1 MARAARP
8 DTRAAR
14 RRTMNARRPSL
25 LLAFVAAAAVAL
37 PSLASAQ
44 ARRPAGGGFS
54 GFGILIGFED
64 SKYDNGLALR
74 LDGEIP
80 LQALSPVVRMSL
92 VGSLG
97 YTRFSFNP
105 GGFFGTESETL
116 NIFKV
121 TPALR
126 FTFGNHPMIR
136 PYADAG
142 IGLHYARLS
151 VPCFDQFGNLGTCSD
166 SDVSAHLRFAGGLTF
181 QISPGLGLG
190 AEVDLIPYFGKVDD
204 NTFSL
209 LFVLAFRS

>member
-1 MARAARP
+1 
-8 DTRAAR
+8 
-14 RRTMNARRPSL
+14 MNVCRPSL
-25 LLAFVAAAAVAL
+25 LLALAAAAALAL
-37 PSLASAQ
+37 PGSASAQ

-54 GFGILIGFED
+54 GFGILVGFED

-80 LQALSPVVRMSL
+80 LQAIAPVVRMSL

-105 GGFFGTESETL
+105 GFFQDTSETL
-116 NIFKV
+116 NIFKL

-126 FTFGNHPMIR
+126 FSFGNHPMIR

-142 IGLHYARLS
+142 IGVHYARIS
-151 VPCFDQFGNLGTCSD
+151 VPCNVDAFGNVTTCSD
-166 SDVSAHLRFAGGLTF
+166 SDTSVHLRLAGGLTF
-181 QISPGLGLG
+181 QLSPGLALG
-190 AEVDLIPYFGKVDD
+190 AEADLIPYFGKVDD
-204 NTFSL
+204 TTFSL

>member
-1 MARAARP
+1 
-8 DTRAAR
+8 
-14 RRTMNARRPSL
+14 MNVRRPSL
-25 LLAFVAAAAVAL
+25 LLALAAAAALAL
-37 PSLASAQ
+37 PGTASAQ
-44 ARRPAGGGFS
+44 ARRPAAGGT

-80 LQALSPVVRMSL
+80 LQALSPIVRMSL

-105 GGFFGTESETL
+105 GFFTNESETL

-126 FTFGNHPMIR
+126 FSFGNHPMLR

-142 IGLHYARLS
+142 VGL
-151 VPCFDQFGNLGTCSD
+151 
-166 SDVSAHLRFAGGLTF
+166 
-181 QISPGLGLG
+181 
-190 AEVDLIPYFGKVDD
+190 
-204 NTFSL
+204 
-209 LFVLAFRS
+209 

>member
-1 MARAARP
+1 
-8 DTRAAR
+8 
-14 RRTMNARRPSL
+14 MNVRRPSL
-25 LLAFVAAAAVAL
+25 LLALAAAAALAL
-37 PSLASAQ
+37 PASASAQ
-44 ARRPAGGGFS
+44 ARRPAGAGGTA
-54 GFGILIGFED
+54 FGILIGFED

-80 LQALSPVVRMSL
+80 LQSMSPVVRLSL

-126 FTFGNHPMIR
+126 FSFGNHPLLR

-151 VPCFDQFGNLGTCSD
+151 VPCINQFGNIDTCSD
-166 SDVSAHLRFAGGLTF
+166 SDVSAHLRFAGGLVF
-181 QISPGLGLG
+181 QVSPGLGLG
-190 AEVDLIPYFGKVDD
+190 AEIDLTPYFGKVDD
-204 NTFSL
+204 NTFAL
-209 LFVLAFRS
+209 MFVLAFRG

>member
-1 MARAARP
+1 
-8 DTRAAR
+8 
-14 RRTMNARRPSL
+14 MNVRRPSL
-25 LLAFVAAAAVAL
+25 LLALAAAAALAL
-37 PSLASAQ
+37 PGAASAQ
-44 ARRPAGGGFS
+44 ARRPAGGT

-80 LQALSPVVRMSL
+80 LQSVSPVVRLSL

-97 YTRFSFNP
+97 FTRFSFNP
-105 GGFFGTESETL
+105 GFFGGESETL

-126 FTFGNHPMIR
+126 FTFGNHPLIR

-142 IGLHYARLS
+142 IGLHYARIS
-151 VPCFDQFGNLGTCSD
+151 APCAFDQFGNVDTCSD

-181 QISPGLGLG
+181 QVSPGLGLG

-209 LFVLAFRS
+209 LFVLAFRG